1 MIYDRL
7 KFPVFPVHTDEVLLA
22 DGILWIENQVLD
34 DTNMK
39 GKTLG
44 MRRLQSPMNSMYPI
58 KYMLKETL
66 AHIMYILLT
75 LGVWVVKVK
84 LQYWR

>member
-34 DTNMK
+34 DK
-39 GKTLG
+39 IG
-44 MRRLQSPMNSMYPI
+44 R
-58 KYMLKETL
+58 
-66 AHIMYILLT
+66 AH
-75 LGVWVVKVK
+75 V
-84 LQYWR
+84 